1 MLYLAATAQCTV
13 YTILPYGEK
22 YICIT
27 LIKSFKL
34 KKEQR
39 GAVIMEASF
48 ATNKKEEVPPLVY
61 TYVRTFKL

>member
-1 MLYLAATAQCTV
+1 MLYLAATAQCSV

-22 YICIT
+22 YIFIT

-34 KKEQR
+34 KKEQV
-39 GAVIMEASF
+39 GAFLMEASL

-61 TYVRTFKL
+61 TFVRTFKL